1 LPPIVVHRLKIVMMV
16 VDLVVAYK
24 AEAVAIRMDL
34 IHKPEVVTM
43 EMEGHQAAVDL
54 VVFLAVVL
62 VLIFRVDQIKIMATV
77 VEEVKLTIYKINH
90 RSYS

>member
-1 LPPIVVHRLKIVMMV
+1 MALVILPLIMV
-16 VDLVVAYK
+16 VDLAVAYK
-24 AEAVAIRMDL
+24 AEAVAIRMEVFQN
-34 IHKPEVVTM
+34 PEVVTM

-62 VLIFRVDQIKIMATV
+62 VLIFREDQIKIMATV
-77 VEEVKLTIYKINH
+77 VEEVELTIYKINH